1 MQREG
6 STTAYARWLPT
17 LLAADEGARSRRSTE
32 LSAIRVPVRLV
43 WGDRDTVTPPDQA
56 LRLERLFA
64 APPTIWVRG
73 AGHIPHIEAPREFLL
88 ALDRALAQ

>member
-1 MQREG
+1 
-6 STTAYARWLPT
+6 
-17 LLAADEGARSRRSTE
+17 
-32 LSAIRVPVRLV
+32 
-43 WGDRDTVTPPDQA
+43 VTPPDQA

-88 ALDRALAQ
+88 ALDRALGQ